1 MLLPADDQH
10 LLPSGAVA
18 EVSLYSKG
26 GYEPAAVHIQRITF
40 PTVGGLE

>member
-26 GYEPAAVHIQRITF
+26 GYEPAVHTQRITF